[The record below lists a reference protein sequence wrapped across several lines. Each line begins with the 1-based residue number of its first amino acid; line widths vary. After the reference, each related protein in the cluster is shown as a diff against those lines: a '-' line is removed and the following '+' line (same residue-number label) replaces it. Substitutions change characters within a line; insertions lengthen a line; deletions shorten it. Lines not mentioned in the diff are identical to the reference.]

1 MQKKVFFILKLNRQ
15 LVFCSRKNPSNF
27 SIWKDEAGFVS
38 ISLDAPKVRFCT
50 QRFSKEIIKFCYI
63 ISPFVS
69 VPLTERK
76 ICKGFSF
83 FNS

>member
-1 MQKKVFFILKLNRQ
+1 MASLYSVVEKTLQIFLF
-15 LVFCSRKNPSNF
+15 
-27 SIWKDEAGFVS
+27 WKDEAGFIS
-38 ISLDAPKVRFCT
+38 ISLDAPKVRLCT

-63 ISPFVS
+63 ISSFVS

-83 FNS
+83 FSSSGNILLGQS